1 MANADTVMLLQSS
14 ILMKPYNIGYRLNLA
29 EAYKQC
35 QYPDLAAG
43 EAYIA
48 LLLID
53 EASDES
59 SDYFE
64 DTIAAT
70 KDAISVSN
78 DRNKSSRESSSKPN
92 VQCDDMPATE
102 DAISRELNAW
112 SLHA

>member
-1 MANADTVMLLQSS
+1 MANTDTVILLQSS
-14 ILMKPYNIGYRLNLA
+14 VLMEPYNIGYRLNLA

-43 EAYIA
+43 EAYLA

-59 SDYFE
+59 SEYYE
-64 DTIAAT
+64 HAIAAT
-70 KDAISVSN
+70 KNAVSVRDSRQCIS
-78 DRNKSSRESSSKPN
+78 RRFLSKPN
-92 VQCDDMPATE
+92 IQSDKTPATE